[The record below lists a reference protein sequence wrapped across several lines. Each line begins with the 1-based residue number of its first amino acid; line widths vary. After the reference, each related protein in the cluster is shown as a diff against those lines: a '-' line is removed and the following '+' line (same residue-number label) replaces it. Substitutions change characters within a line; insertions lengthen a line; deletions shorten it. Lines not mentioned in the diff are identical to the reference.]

1 MSKKYKFVTVIFRIF
16 NFISINGLKVVN
28 FQISKKKKKKKEKC
42 PIYPFWTFLKMSI
55 LQIFKKKFFLKN
67 TCILT
72 LEHLVGKIEKLK
84 TKNCD

>member
-1 MSKKYKFVTVIFRIF
+1 MKK
-16 NFISINGLKVVN
+16 N
-28 FQISKKKKKKKEKC
+28 KKEKC
-42 PIYPFWTFLKMSI
+42 PIYPFWTFLKCPFCKF
-55 LQIFKKKFFLKN
+55 LKKFFLKN